1 MLDRE
6 HMSILEILYQT
17 RNCQLAYLSEM
28 LDLRCDNP
36 RSGKRN
42 LTGDSWITDLHGG
55 EANGHHA
62 IEKLCLNDLEKAT
75 IVNSKTIFDL
85 MSPFASPR
93 AGGNTN
99 ECNCA

>member
-6 HMSILEILYQT
+6 HMSILGILYQT

-62 IEKLCLNDLEKAT
+62 IEKLRLDDLEKAT
-75 IVNSKTIFDL
+75 IVVANALCDL
-85 MSPFASPR
+85 LNLKASSQI
-93 AGGNTN
+93 GGNTN
-99 ECNCA
+99 ECTGA

>member
-28 LDLRCDNP
+28 LDLRCHNP
-36 RSGKRN
+36 RSDKQN
-42 LTGDSWITDLHGG
+42 LTGYSSIADFHGV

-62 IEKLCLNDLEKAT
+62 IEKLRLDDLEKAR
-75 IVNSKTIFDL
+75 IVNARTIFDR

-99 ECNCA
+99 ECKCA

>member
-1 MLDRE
+1 MLDGE

-17 RNCQLAYLSEM
+17 RNCQLACLDEM
-28 LDLRCDNP
+28 LHLRCDNP
-36 RSGKRN
+36 RSGKRSR
-42 LTGDSWITDLHGG
+42 TGDSWIADLYGG

-62 IEKLCLNDLEKAT
+62 IEKLRLDDLEKAT
-75 IVNSKTIFDL
+75 IVNAKIIFIL
-85 MSPFASPR
+85 MSPFALPR